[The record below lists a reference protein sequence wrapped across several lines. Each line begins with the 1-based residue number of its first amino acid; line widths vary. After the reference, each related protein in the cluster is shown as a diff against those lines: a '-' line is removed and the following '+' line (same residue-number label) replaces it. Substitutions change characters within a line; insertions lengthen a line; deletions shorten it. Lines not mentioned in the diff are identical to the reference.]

1 METKNTKIYKITPYF
16 VIFLERRD
24 LILSAFP
31 FLITPFL
38 AARSTAEKALL
49 RDADDN
55 DFLNSSTAVLAFVL
69 VALLNVAFFL
79 SALSFLIAD
88 LIIGMSLFYH
98 DLLLLA
104 HLCFL
109 N

>member
-1 METKNTKIYKITPYF
+1 
-16 VIFLERRD
+16 

-31 FLITPFL
+31 FLMTPFL

-49 RDADDN
+49 RATPESN
-55 DFLNSSTAVLAFVL
+55 FLNSSTADLAFVL
-69 VALLNVAFFL
+69 VDLLNAAFFL

-88 LIIGMSLFYH
+88 LVIGMRLFYH